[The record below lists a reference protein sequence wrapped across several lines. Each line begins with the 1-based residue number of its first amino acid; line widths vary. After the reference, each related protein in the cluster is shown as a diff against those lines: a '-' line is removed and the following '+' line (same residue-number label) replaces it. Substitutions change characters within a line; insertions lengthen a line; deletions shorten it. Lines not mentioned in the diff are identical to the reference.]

1 MSMQSDGQADKAKQ
15 DARQH
20 ADALGSKASAE
31 AARVAETARD
41 AGKQRAEQGFEQ
53 GKQVAEGHVDAVQH
67 AVDDAAKR
75 LQDEDHPF
83 ASYATELSSQLSSLS
98 DRIESSSFDEL
109 VRDGRRVA
117 RTNPGLFMLGA
128 VAVGFAASRFLK
140 ASERHDESDYIDL
153 NDEDEDDVHER
164 YMSRSTQSYPEPD
177 AQPYRRA
184 ASVPVTPV
192 PRDSSVGTGS
202 VVGTPGAADTSSAGS
217 SPAIARPSPTSI

>member
-1 MSMQSDGQADKAKQ
+1 MSMQSDGQADQAKQ

-20 ADALGSKASAE
+20 ADALSSKAGEE

-41 AGKQRAEQGFEQ
+41 AGKQRAEQSFEQ

-75 LQDEDHPF
+75 LEQEDHPF
-83 ASYATELSSQLSSLS
+83 ASYATELSNQLSSLS
-98 DRIESSSFDEL
+98 GRIESSSFDEL

-140 ASERHDESDYIDL
+140 ASERHDESDYVDMD
-153 NDEDEDDVHER
+153 DEDEDDMHER
-164 YMSRSTQSYPEPD
+164 YMSRSTQSYPDVD

-192 PRDSSVGTGS
+192 PRDSSVG
-202 VVGTPGAADTSSAGS
+202 S